1 MRHPQH
7 QQHRASATSALAVR
21 PPARSMLSPRSTPL
35 SSGAIGGAVVGAV
48 VGALLLTLCLWPFV
62 VRARRRRLPRHGTD
76 GDPGLAE
83 MGQGPGHPI
92 FTSHVGD
99 LDDSSYKRTSGSA
112 PETGTVLD
120 LQQTT
125 ESAQKPHPTLQQVV
139 PAQHGL
145 PLPGSSPTSP
155 ASGTDPPFPVDGT
168 DASYLP
174 ATAPAPSPSPAEAP
188 SKPPYGSGHAVGRE
202 ITRKS
207 SASDSYGP
215 PSRELTGITS
225 VGITEEPESFDHPSS
240 SPEPSRFPHLR
251 DSLRSFLHRRHS
263 SHRRRESQRSTLAGG
278 TDGTRSPSVITNDVF
293 SQVPTDPAPSG
304 LEIDIETP
312 GLAWDYY
319 HDPTL
324 GIEAS
329 DSYPQSTPTSPSAAV
344 IPPTYGPAS
353 AAAGPFLPAGQV
365 PLTGAAVASSMA
377 RPVTEEPD
385 SVLRDSKTTLTP
397 ATSGGQNTFLQGKSY
412 PTPVLRT
419 DSLPPPTIVADLP
432 SPPFLQYNIGPSGN
446 PMEMMRPTNPDES
459 AYRLNYEMRM
469 IENSPPP
476 PPPMAPDPISFMP
489 TPVDAI
495 TFTWPDDHQ
504 SAPYQSSYHPPYHAP
519 VPAIPE
525 PGVQISEE
533 PVVYYG
539 TDSLTTPDYSTPP
552 ASTGRS
558 AESTPETRL
567 TSSSPSPSPPA
578 EVEAT
583 ISGQLVPSSG
593 LSPGLSST
601 TMSGLSP
608 SSGLSPTPSRG
619 RTPGPSPGHSP
630 GRSPARPPGGFVC
643 EVCGAVKSS
652 YHQFNHHRRY
662 HDRPWQCKQPGCER
676 SFGTI
681 THLKRHIND
690 KHFKTR
696 KFYCTQP
703 NCSYSRQGGK
713 SFPRKDNWKRH
724 MLNKHHID
732 PKDMTDE
739 EVLADVA
746 MDGT

>member
-1 MRHPQH
+1 M
-7 QQHRASATSALAVR
+7 
-21 PPARSMLSPRSTPL
+21 L
-35 SSGAIGGAVVGAV
+35 SSGAIGGAVVGSV
-48 VGALLLTLCLWPFV
+48 VGALLIVLCILPFV
-62 VRARRRRLPRHGTD
+62 IRARRQRLAHH
-76 GDPGLAE
+76 E
-83 MGQGPGHPI
+83 
-92 FTSHVGD
+92 D
-99 LDDSSYKRTSGSA
+99 LDQAEVGSYKRTSGSG
-112 PETGTVLD
+112 PETGTVHGV
-120 LQQTT
+120 QQTT
-125 ESAQKPHPTLQQVV
+125 DSYQKPHSTPQQAA

-145 PLPGSSPTSP
+145 PPPVSSPAFP
-155 ASGTDPPFPVDGT
+155 ASRTDSPSPGDGK
-168 DASYLP
+168 DASPLT
-174 ATAPAPSPSPAEAP
+174 ATAPAPSQSPAEAS
-188 SKPPYGSGHAVGRE
+188 SKTYYGSGVTVDRDN
-202 ITRKS
+202 TRKS

-225 VGITEEPESFDHPSS
+225 VGITEEPESFDRPSG
-240 SPEPSRFPHLR
+240 SPEHGHFPHLK
-251 DSLRSFLHRRHS
+251 DSLRSFI
-263 SHRRRESQRSTLAGG
+263 HRRRSSHQRRDSKRSTLGG
-278 TDGTRSPSVITNDVF
+278 TDGTRSPSVITNDVL
-293 SQVPTDPAPSG
+293 SPPTDPTPSG

-329 DSYPQSTPTSPSAAV
+329 DTYPQSAPTPTSATI
-344 IPPTYGPAS
+344 IPPTYTPTS
-353 AAAGPFLPAGQV
+353 AAPGSVFPAGQV
-365 PLTGAAVASSMA
+365 PLTGAAAASSMT
-377 RPVTEEPD
+377 RPIAEEPD
-385 SVLRDSKTTLTP
+385 SVLPDSNKTV
-397 ATSGGQNTFLQGKSY
+397 TSTIFGGQNTFLQSKKY
-412 PTPVLRT
+412 PGPLQRT

-432 SPPFLQYNIGPSGN
+432 SPPFLQYNIGPSAN

-459 AYRLNYEMRM
+459 AYRVNYEMRM

-476 PPPMAPDPISFMP
+476 PPAQVTPEAVPFMP
-489 TPVDAI
+489 TPVDGI

-504 SAPYQSSYHPPYHAP
+504 KPQYQSSYQPPHQAP
-519 VPAIPE
+519 VSAVPE
-525 PGVQISEE
+525 PGLQINEE
-533 PVVYYG
+533 PVIYYG
-539 TDSLTTPDYSTPP
+539 TDSLTSPDYSTPP
-552 ASTGRS
+552 ASTGAS

-567 TSSSPSPSPPA
+567 TSSSPSPSPPP
-578 EVEAT
+578 EVAAT
-583 ISGQLVPSSG
+583 ISGQLVPPSG
-593 LSPGLSST
+593 PSPGLSSAMT
-601 TMSGLSP
+601 PGLSA

-643 EVCGAVKSS
+643 QVCGAVKSS

-662 HDRPWQCKQPGCER
+662 HDRPWPCKQPGCER

-703 NCSYSRQGGK
+703 DCSYSRQGGK

-746 MDGT
+746 MDET